1 MIIMPDLENKPILH
15 LKPYFPIVISAFPA
29 SGKTFAFKQQDKCA
43 FRIADSDSS
52 NFSWTK
58 DGNRNPE
65 FPKNYIEHVKY
76 LMNLPEDERPDF
88 IFVSSHESVRNE
100 LIEQGI
106 EFVICYPSIELKD
119 EWIRR
124 IMSRGSGQMFADFI
138 TDHFETFIN
147 DIEKLK
153 DNPLV
158 NLYKFEDDDESVS
171 DIVVLMGEF
180 LGYNM
185 KEFNTMG
192 E

>member
-1 MIIMPDLENKPILH
+1 MADLENKPV
-15 LKPYFPIVISAFPA
+15 KPYFPMVISAFPA
-29 SGKTFAFKQQDKCA
+29 SGKTFAFKQQDKCS

-76 LMNLPEDERPDF
+76 LMNLPDDERPHF

-106 EFVICYPSIELKD
+106 DFMICYPSIELKY
-119 EWIRR
+119 EWMRR
-124 IMSRGSGQMFADFI
+124 IVSRGSGQMFADFI
-138 TDHFETFIN
+138 AEHFESFIN
-147 DIEKLK
+147 DIEKLEG
-153 DNPLV
+153 NPLV
-158 NLYKFEDDDESVS
+158 TLYKFEEADETVS
-171 DIVVLMGEF
+171 DIVSLMGDF
-180 LGYNM
+180 LGYNVD
-185 KEFNTMG
+185 EFNRMG

>member
-1 MIIMPDLENKPILH
+1 MIIMPDLENKPI
-15 LKPYFPIVISAFPA
+15 KPYFPMVISAFPA
-29 SGKTFAFKQQDKCA
+29 SGKTFAFKQQDKCS

-76 LMNLPEDERPDF
+76 LMNLPDDERPHF

-106 EFVICYPSIELKD
+106 DFMICYPSIELKD
-119 EWIRR
+119 EWMRR
-124 IMSRGSGQMFADFI
+124 IVSRGSGQMFADFI
-138 TDHFETFIN
+138 AEHFESFIN
-147 DIEKLK
+147 DIEKLEG
-153 DNPLV
+153 NPLV
-158 NLYKFEDDDESVS
+158 TLYKFEEVDETVS
-171 DIVVLMGEF
+171 DIIILMGQF

-185 KEFNTMG
+185 DEFKGMD